1 MANNSDLMQ
10 QMSSASR
17 QVQQKSTQ
25 SATLKG
31 LMESPTMQ
39 KKFGEVLKG
48 KAKGFTTS
56 VLNLVNSDSYLADA
70 QPMSIIT
77 GAMVAA
83 TLDLQIDKNL
93 GYAYLVPFN
102 TKNKVT
108 GKWEKKANFVLGYKG
123 YIQLAQRSGQYKSIN
138 LVTVYEGQVKSWNPL
153 TEELDYDPNGRTS
166 DKVIGYVGRFQL
178 LNGFTKTTYWTWD
191 EVEAHRIA
199 NNKDRDKKKLSGV
212 WKTNYDAMAQKTVL
226 RALLSKWGILSID
239 MQTAVK
245 SDETATVIDDSDELV
260 KDPTVLDDVEEED
273 EPMKTKESKD
283 FPDNVE
289 SKTGEIKDSQPKSNS
304 AVLDGFNEAMKD
316 TAK

>member
-1 MANNSDLMQ
+1 MQ

-48 KAKGFTTS
+48 KSKGFTTS

-108 GKWEKKANFVLGYKG
+108 GKWEKKANFLLGYKG

-153 TEELDYDPNGRTS
+153 TEELDYDPNSRTS

-226 RALLSKWGILSID
+226 RSLLSKWGILSID

-245 SDETATVIDDSDELV
+245 SDETASVIGDSDELV
-260 KDPTVLDDVEEED
+260 KDPTVLDNVEEED
-273 EPMKTKESKD
+273 EPAKQEDESKD
-283 FPDNVE
+283 VPDNVNAE
-289 SKTGEIKDSQPKSNS
+289 TGEIRDGKTSDNS
-304 AVLDGFNEAMKD
+304 TVLDGFNEAMKD

>member
-1 MANNSDLMQ
+1 MANNNDLMN
-10 QMSSASR
+10 ATNGSR
-17 QVQQKSTQ
+17 QVQKGNVQ
-25 SATLKG
+25 SATIKG
-31 LMESPTMQ
+31 LMESPAMQ

-102 TKNKVT
+102 TKNKAT

-153 TEELDYDPNGRTS
+153 TEELDYDPNSRTS

-226 RALLSKWGILSID
+226 RSLLSKWGILSID

-245 SDETATVIDDSDELV
+245 SDETASVIDDSDELV
-260 KDPTVLDDVEEED
+260 KDPTVLDNVEEED
-273 EPMKTKESKD
+273 EPAKQEDESKD
-283 FPDNVE
+283 VPDNVNAE
-289 SKTGEIKDSQPKSNS
+289 TGEIRDGKTSDNS
-304 AVLDGFNEAMKD
+304 TVLDGFNEAMKD

>member
-1 MANNSDLMQ
+1 MQ

-48 KAKGFTTS
+48 KSKGFTTS

-153 TEELDYDPNGRTS
+153 TEELDYDPNSRTS

-226 RALLSKWGILSID
+226 RSLLSKWGILSID

-245 SDETATVIDDSDELV
+245 SDETASVIDDSDELV
-260 KDPTVLDDVEEED
+260 KDPTVLDNVEEED
-273 EPMKTKESKD
+273 EPAKQEDESKD
-283 FPDNVE
+283 VPDNVNAE
-289 SKTGEIKDSQPKSNS
+289 TGEIRDGKTSDNS
-304 AVLDGFNEAMKD
+304 TVLDGFNEAMKD